1 MKSELTFQTLKLKK
15 GKLGQKSSVPDLVG
29 GLILQNNLKFYLDEE
44 DEIYEGYGRCRNSY
58 PYRQFS
64 CYSKEIAED
73 EVKTVTI
80 ENDFLKAVFLP
91 ELGGR
96 LWSLWDKE
104 QNKNLLYTND
114 VIRFRNLAV
123 RNAWFSGGVEWNIGV
138 IGHSPFT
145 TAPLFTAVLE
155 DEDGTPI
162 LRMYEYERVRQVTYQ
177 MDFWLREHDRFL
189 NARMR
194 IMNSTDEVVPMY
206 WWSNIAVPEHE
217 CGRIIVPAKKAYT
230 FREGGIHKVDIPI
243 VNKIDITTYRNI
255 PSSVDYFFEISKD
268 DPKYIINVDENG
280 YGLLHMSTN
289 RLQSR
294 KLFSWGRKRA
304 ADHWQEFLTE
314 RAGRYVEI
322 QAGLGKTQY
331 GCLPMAPHT
340 AWEWLERY
348 GAVQLGEEERKESF
362 EALRDKITTFLLK
375 KETYVEMEQMLF
387 DTKKLAKKKAS
398 VCQTGSG
405 YGALKNQIR
414 HLEGKPEISEH
425 LDFTADTKQQKVWAD
440 FLETGILKEP
450 DYLCPPPCFV
460 RDELIFQRL
469 KESIKNTNK
478 NNWYAHYQ
486 MGIFYFQKEE
496 YDRAETEF
504 KSSLL
509 LQKNPWAYHGLA
521 SVYTIFGEKEQAK
534 NAAAAGIEM
543 KKEDISYVK
552 DSFRLLDLNEGYKEI
567 QNLYVEI
574 GEDIQ
579 EESRIKFYY
588 IHALSKLGQ
597 AQKAFDLLC
606 ADGGMIIND
615 IREGE
620 ISVEKIWKKL
630 YKELYGTEGKLPYIF
645 DFTAI

>member
-1 MKSELTFQTLKLKK
+1 MKSKITFQNLKLKT
-15 GKLGQKSSVPDLVG
+15 GKLGEKSSVPDLVG

-64 CYSKEIAED
+64 SYSRELEEG
-73 EVKTVTI
+73 EVKTVI
-80 ENDFLKAVFLP
+80 LENDFLKAVFLP

-114 VIRFRNLAV
+114 VIRFSNLAV

-155 DEDGTPI
+155 DEDGMPV
-162 LRMYEYERVRQVTYQ
+162 LRMYEYERIRQVTYQ
-177 MDFWLREHDRFL
+177 MDFWLGEHDRFL

-217 CGRIIVPAKKAYT
+217 NGRIIVPAKKAFT
-230 FREGGIHKVDIPI
+230 FHDGGIHKVDIPI
-243 VNKIDITTYRNI
+243 VNGADITAYCNI
-255 PSSVDYFFEISKD
+255 PSSVDYFFEIDRD
-268 DPKYIINVDENG
+268 DPKYIANVDENG

-294 KLFSWGRKRA
+294 KLFSWGKKRA

-314 RAGRYVEI
+314 KAGRYVEI

-340 AWEWLERY
+340 AWEWMERY
-348 GAVQLGEEERKESF
+348 GAVQLGEERKDSF
-362 EALRDKITTFLLK
+362 EALRDKVTKSLWE
-375 KETYVEMEQMLF
+375 KEAYLEMEQVLK
-387 DTKKLAKKKAS
+387 DTKKRAKKKAS
-398 VCQTGSG
+398 SVCQMGSG

-425 LDFTADTKQQKVWAD
+425 LDFTADGEPQKLWAD
-440 FLETGILKEP
+440 FLENGVLKEP
-450 DYLCPPPCFV
+450 DGMCPPPCFV
-460 RDELIFQRL
+460 RDEMIFKRL
-469 KESIKNTNK
+469 KESVKDKNQ

-486 MGIFYFQKEE
+486 LGIFYFQKGE
-496 YDRAETEF
+496 YDRAEAEF
-504 KSSLL
+504 RSSLSI
-509 LQKNPWAYHGLA
+509 QENPWTYQGAA
-521 SVYTIFGEKEQAK
+521 SVYTVSGEGEQAK
-534 NAAAAGIEM
+534 KAVSAGIQLR
-543 KKEDISYVK
+543 KEDLSYVK
-552 DSFRLLDLNEGYKEI
+552 DGFRLLDLNRGYKEI
-567 QNLYVEI
+567 LKLYEEL
-574 GEDIQ
+574 GEKLQ
-579 EESRIKFYY
+579 KESRIRFYY
-588 IHALSKLGQ
+588 IRALSEQGQ
-597 AQKAFDLLC
+597 AQKAYDLLC
-606 ADGGMIIND
+606 ADGGMIIDD

-620 ISVEKIWKKL
+620 IAVGSLWKKL
-630 YKELYGTEGKLPYIF
+630 YKELHGTEGQLPYRF